1 MWIGAPVLLRLCSVG
16 EKEDSNI
23 DAPRVRRTLLA
34 RGHLG
39 SNRAG
44 VAYCYR
50 TICPPQFHA
59 TLVMDHHDNMSITG
73 LGTIGRAVATSMSPA
88 TSSPPMRPSMTR
100 GTTTP
105 QRACRRR
112 AYHSAS
118 VCKCHSASTIEWL
131 TCGPKVGGTHTAVTQ
146 W

>member
-1 MWIGAPVLLRLCSVG
+1 MVGLQGVWIGAPVLLRLCSVG
-16 EKEDSNI
+16 EKEDSYI

-50 TICPPQFHA
+50 TICPLQFHA

-73 LGTIGRAVATSMSPA
+73 LGTIGQAVATSMSPA
-88 TSSPPMRPSMTR
+88 TSSPPMSPSMTR
-100 GTTTP
+100 
-105 QRACRRR
+105 
-112 AYHSAS
+112 
-118 VCKCHSASTIEWL
+118 
-131 TCGPKVGGTHTAVTQ
+131 
-146 W
+146 